1 MKGEHDE
8 GSPRPRVRRPR
19 GPRPR
24 GGARPGPR
32 PGEVVVDLAVADVI
46 FLDTLLRGGW
56 VEDAFPLDLPYIPG
70 VGGAGR
76 VLSVGDGVDPAWV
89 GRLVAAARGQQKLE

>member
-1 MKGEHDE
+1 MKAV
-8 GSPRPRVRRPR
+8 RVHEFG
-19 GPRPR
+19 GPEVLVHEEVPDP
-24 GGARPGPR
+24 APG

-56 VEDAFPLDLPYIPG
+56 GEDAFPLDLPYIPG

-89 GRLVAAARGQQKLE
+89 G